1 MSIPKLGYWD
11 IQGLGQAIRMLLT
24 YLDIEYEDIV
34 YDNTIRST
42 TWMNEIKP
50 NLGLDFP
57 NLPYYKDG
65 DLKLTQSLAIIRY
78 LGKKNGMY
86 GKTAEES
93 AKIDMLM
100 EFGLDLV
107 RGLVL
112 GLAFKPDFVR
122 FVIWLL
128 KSLFFTF
135 LNLQEKLKAGYIQK
149 AEGEMKKL
157 SDFLGNKKYF
167 MGDNLTIADF
177 QLRDPINW
185 HRTLDENLIKK
196 FPNLLSYLDRFEEQ
210 PKIKEF
216 LNGPKHFKHFFLS
229 IATWRGVWKI
239 Q

>member
-34 YDNTIRST
+34 YDNTTRQT
-42 TWMNEIKP
+42 TWMKEIKP

-57 NLPYYKDG
+57 NLPYYIDG

-86 GKTAEES
+86 GTTAEES

-122 FVIWLL
+122 FIIRHL
-128 KSLFFTF
+128 KSLLF
-135 LNLQEKLKAGYIQK
+135 NNI
-149 AEGEMKKL
+149 
-157 SDFLGNKKYF
+157 
-167 MGDNLTIADF
+167 
-177 QLRDPINW
+177 
-185 HRTLDENLIKK
+185 
-196 FPNLLSYLDRFEEQ
+196 
-210 PKIKEF
+210 EF
-216 LNGPKHFKHFFLS
+216 IGKVESRIHYKS
-229 IATWRGVWKI
+229 
-239 Q
+239 

>member
-112 GLAFKPDFVR
+112 GLAFKPDFV
-122 FVIWLL
+122 
-128 KSLFFTF
+128 
-135 LNLQEKLKAGYIQK
+135 
-149 AEGEMKKL
+149 
-157 SDFLGNKKYF
+157 
-167 MGDNLTIADF
+167 
-177 QLRDPINW
+177 
-185 HRTLDENLIKK
+185 
-196 FPNLLSYLDRFEEQ
+196 
-210 PKIKEF
+210 
-216 LNGPKHFKHFFLS
+216 
-229 IATWRGVWKI
+229 
-239 Q
+239 